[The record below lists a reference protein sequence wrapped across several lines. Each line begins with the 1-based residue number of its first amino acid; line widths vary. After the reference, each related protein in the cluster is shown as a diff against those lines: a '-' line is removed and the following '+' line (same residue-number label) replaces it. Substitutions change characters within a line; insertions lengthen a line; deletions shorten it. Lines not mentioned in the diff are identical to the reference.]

1 MRLGL
6 IGSPVSHSLSPKIF
20 EKISKRANQEIIY
33 DLFNESEESVLNKV
47 ATLKNSHRGLNITL
61 PFKQNVLKIADWHS
75 DEVMMSGACNTICFD
90 KEIKAYNTDILAIK
104 SLIEVN
110 PNKKYLIFGAGGAA
124 RACLVAL
131 IQKGAKNITIVNRSE
146 KKAMNLI
153 DDFESKFSDLTIDFK
168 FWEEPRDDSEYD
180 GFFQMSSIELLT
192 NDQIIFF
199 NGNLKSTSFFFE
211 ANYKPFITQFL
222 NQAPVQS
229 QKINGVQMLV
239 RQALY
244 SFSIWNQEHH

>member
-6 IGSPVSHSLSPKIF
+6 IGSPVSHSLSPRIF
-20 EKISKRANQEIIY
+20 SKISKRANQAISY
-33 DLFNESEESVLNKV
+33 DLFNESEESVINKV
-47 ATLKNSHRGLNITL
+47 NSLKKSYRGLNITL
-61 PFKQNVLKIADWHS
+61 PFKQDILKVADWHS
-75 DEVMMSGACNTICFD
+75 DEVIMSGACNTLCFD
-90 KEIKAYNTDILAIK
+90 EQIKAYNTDILAIK

-110 PNKKYLIFGAGGAA
+110 PKMKYLIFGAGGAA
-124 RACLVAL
+124 RGCLVAL
-131 IQKGAKNITIVNRSE
+131 IQKGARNITIVNRSE
-146 KKAMNLI
+146 KKAFDLI
-153 DDFESKFSDLTIDFK
+153 SDFQSKYPGLSIDFK
-168 FWEEPRDDSEYD
+168 SWNESREDNDYD

-192 NDQIIFF
+192 NDQITFF
-199 NGNLKSTSFFFE
+199 NSNLKPTSFFFE

-222 NQAPVQS
+222 NQAPAQS